1 METTADRIRSVV
13 KNILP
18 ERPHH
23 LSLYSDR
30 KYRVPPNSWHHPT
43 PLQYSTFLSDA
54 DRGVLLTRPY
64 FDICEEPDPSPATGT
79 ATTSQQATPRPA
91 AKKLNKMSF
100 KDYQKAKKTASTSPT
115 ENGIPGKLEHKK
127 HTLGAT
133 VKLEKDTLR
142 KEQDRS
148 REIASH
154 REDKA
159 RELRV
164 NGEPDRYAHPQRRAC
179 CAQLTYLSF

>member
-30 KYRVPPNSWHHPT
+30 KYRVPPNFWQHQS

-64 FDICEEPDPSPATGT
+64 FDICEEPEPLPATSQP
-79 ATTSQQATPRPA
+79 TTRPVP
-91 AKKLNKMSF
+91 KKLNKMSF
-100 KDYQKAKKTASTSPT
+100 KDYQKAKKASTSPT
-115 ENGIPGKLEHKK
+115 ENGIPGKLEDKK
-127 HTLGAT
+127 HTGAA
-133 VKLEKDTLR
+133 VKPERDIMR
-142 KEQDRS
+142 KEQDRT
-148 REIASH
+148 RETPSH
-154 REDKA
+154 RDNKA
-159 RELRV
+159 HESRV
-164 NGEPDRYAHPQRRAC
+164 NGEPDRYAQPSMGTLSRRDGPANKC
-179 CAQLTYLSF
+179 MI